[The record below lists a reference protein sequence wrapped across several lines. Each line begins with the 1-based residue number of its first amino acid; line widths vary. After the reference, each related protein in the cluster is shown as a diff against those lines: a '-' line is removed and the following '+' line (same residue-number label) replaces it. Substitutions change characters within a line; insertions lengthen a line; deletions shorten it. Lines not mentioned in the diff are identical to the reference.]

1 MKSRTVGEI
10 MTSDVVCAS
19 RETSSEDVLRLLN
32 RHRIRALPVVDHD
45 DKVIGVVSGSDL
57 AQGRMARA
65 RTGRDRWFRLPGRGR
80 SAHGSAAG
88 AAGELMTSPAVTV
101 HPEQR
106 VSDAARV
113 MERHQV
119 DRLPVVD
126 EEDRI
131 IGIATRRDLLRAFL
145 LTDEEIRR
153 QLSEEVLPGVLG
165 LPPGAVTVSVRDG
178 MVVLDGCLLQSSDI
192 PSVIRSIWRVDGVVG
207 VMNRLRFADH
217 NCRPPAEELRGEA
230 P

>member
-1 MKSRTVGEI
+1 MRTHTVGEI

-19 RETSSEDVLRLLN
+19 RETSPEDVLRLLN

-45 DKVIGVVSGSDL
+45 DKVVGVVSGTDL
-57 AQGRMARA
+57 AHGRTA
-65 RTGRDRWFRLPGRGR
+65 RTRPR
-80 SAHGSAAG
+80 GSAAT
-88 AAGELMTSPAVTV
+88 AVGELMTTPAVTV

-113 MERHQV
+113 MERHRV

-145 LTDEEIRR
+145 RTDEEIRR
-153 QLSEEVLPGVLG
+153 QVIDEVLPGTLG
-165 LPPGAVTVSVRDG
+165 LPSGAVAVSVREG
-178 MVVLDGCLLQSSDI
+178 MVVLEGCLPDRGDVASL
-192 PSVIRSIWRVDGVVG
+192 VRSTWRVDGVVG
-207 VMNRLRFADH
+207 VLNHLRFAAEDG
-217 NCRPPAEELRGEA
+217 RSPDRRDADEGLPAQ
-230 P
+230 

>member
-1 MKSRTVGEI
+1 MRTHTVGEI

-19 RETSSEDVLRLLN
+19 RETSPEDVLRLLN

-45 DKVIGVVSGSDL
+45 DKVVGVVSGTDL
-57 AQGRMARA
+57 AHGRTA
-65 RTGRDRWFRLPGRGR
+65 RTRPR
-80 SAHGSAAG
+80 GSAAT
-88 AAGELMTSPAVTV
+88 AVGELMTTPAVTV

-113 MERHQV
+113 MERHRV

-145 LTDEEIRR
+145 RTDEEIRR
-153 QLSEEVLPGVLG
+153 QVIDEVLPGTLG
-165 LPPGAVTVSVRDG
+165 LPSGAVAVSVREG
-178 MVVLDGCLLQSSDI
+178 MVVLEGCLPDRGDVASL
-192 PSVIRSIWRVDGVVG
+192 VRSTWRVDGVVG
-207 VMNRLRFADH
+207 VLNHLRFAAEDG
-217 NCRPPAEELRGEA
+217 RSPDRRDADEGSPAQ
-230 P
+230 

>member
-1 MKSRTVGEI
+1 MRTHTVGEI

-19 RETSSEDVLRLLN
+19 RETSPEDVLRLLN

-45 DKVIGVVSGSDL
+45 DKVVGVVSGTDL
-57 AQGRMARA
+57 AHGRTA
-65 RTGRDRWFRLPGRGR
+65 RTRPR
-80 SAHGSAAG
+80 GSAAT
-88 AAGELMTSPAVTV
+88 AAGELMTTPAVTV

-113 MERHQV
+113 MERHGV

-145 LTDEEIRR
+145 RTDEEIRR
-153 QLSEEVLPGVLG
+153 QVIEEVLAGTLG
-165 LPPGAVTVSVRDG
+165 LPSGAVAVSVREG
-178 MVVLDGCLLQSSDI
+178 MVVLEGCLPDRGDVASL
-192 PSVIRSIWRVDGVVG
+192 VRSTWRVDGVVG
-207 VMNRLRFADH
+207 VLNHLRFAADDG
-217 NCRPPAEELRGEA
+217 RSPDRRDAEEGLPA
-230 P
+230 Q

>member
-1 MKSRTVGEI
+1 MRTHTVGEI

-19 RETSSEDVLRLLN
+19 RETSPEDVLRLLN

-45 DKVIGVVSGSDL
+45 DKVVGVVSGTDL
-57 AQGRMARA
+57 AHGRTA
-65 RTGRDRWFRLPGRGR
+65 RTRPR
-80 SAHGSAAG
+80 GSAAT
-88 AAGELMTSPAVTV
+88 AVGELMTTPAVTV

-113 MERHQV
+113 MERHGV

-145 LTDEEIRR
+145 RTDEEIRR
-153 QLSEEVLPGVLG
+153 QVIEEVLPGTLG
-165 LPPGAVTVSVRDG
+165 LPSGAVAVSVREG
-178 MVVLDGCLLQSSDI
+178 MVVLEGCLPDRGDVASL
-192 PSVIRSIWRVDGVVG
+192 VRSTWRVDGVVG
-207 VMNRLRFADH
+207 VLNHLRFAADDG
-217 NCRPPAEELRGEA
+217 RSPDRRDADEGVPAQ
-230 P
+230 

>member
-1 MKSRTVGEI
+1 MRTHTVGEI

-19 RETSSEDVLRLLN
+19 RETSPEDVLRLLN

-45 DKVIGVVSGSDL
+45 DKVVGVVSGTDL
-57 AQGRMARA
+57 AHGRTA
-65 RTGRDRWFRLPGRGR
+65 RTRPR
-80 SAHGSAAG
+80 GSAAT
-88 AAGELMTSPAVTV
+88 AVGELMTTPAVTV

-113 MERHQV
+113 MERHGV

-145 LTDEEIRR
+145 RTDEEIRR
-153 QLSEEVLPGVLG
+153 QVIDEVLPGTLG
-165 LPPGAVTVSVRDG
+165 LPSGAVAVSVREG
-178 MVVLDGCLLQSSDI
+178 MVVLEGCLPDRGDVASL
-192 PSVIRSIWRVDGVVG
+192 VRSTWRVDGVVG
-207 VMNRLRFADH
+207 VLNHLRFAADDG
-217 NCRPPAEELRGEA
+217 RSPGRRDAEEGLPA
-230 P
+230 Q

>member
-1 MKSRTVGEI
+1 MRTHTVGEI

-19 RETSSEDVLRLLN
+19 RETSPEEVLRLLN

-45 DKVIGVVSGSDL
+45 DKVVGVVSGTDL
-57 AQGRMARA
+57 AHGRTA
-65 RTGRDRWFRLPGRGR
+65 RTRPR
-80 SAHGSAAG
+80 GSAAT
-88 AAGELMTSPAVTV
+88 AVGELMTTPAVTV

-113 MERHQV
+113 MERHGV

-145 LTDEEIRR
+145 RTDEEIRR
-153 QLSEEVLPGVLG
+153 QVIDEVLPGTLG
-165 LPPGAVTVSVRDG
+165 LPSGAVAVSVREG
-178 MVVLDGCLLQSSDI
+178 MVVLEGCLPDRGDVASL
-192 PSVIRSIWRVDGVVG
+192 VRSTWRVDGVVG
-207 VMNRLRFADH
+207 VLNHLRFAADDG
-217 NCRPPAEELRGEA
+217 RSPDLRDAGEGLPAQ
-230 P
+230 